1 MRSSRDERL
10 SGHDAKGLF
19 RARSHTAFRK
29 VRGATAA
36 LLFSLA
42 VSVSLSFLSSFFL
55 PVMKSIA
62 HPSLP
67 FLWLLMYSP
76 AVFFLL
82 VFYGYEIYYSSV
94 FLSSHPFFLRLRIV
108 RPFLWPITN
117 DSESR
122 SYTKRG
128 HRECL
133 CRSFS
138 RRAPSDRTTGDSDS
152 AGDIDDLVKST
163 HSARN
168 QTLMINFI

>member
-10 SGHDAKGLF
+10 SGHDAKGF
-19 RARSHTAFRK
+19 STRGVTRRSERWEARPPPF
-29 VRGATAA
+29 
-36 LLFSLA
+36 F
-42 VSVSLSFLSSFFL
+42 FLSLFL
-55 PVMKSIA
+55 
-62 HPSLP
+62 
-67 FLWLLMYSP
+67 FLFL
-76 AVFFLL
+76 FFLL
-82 VFYGYEIYYSSV
+82 FFCQLWNLLPIRLFPFYGYWCTHQPSFFFSFFMDMKYITRPFFY
-94 FLSSHPFFLRLRIV
+94 LLTHFFLRLRNV